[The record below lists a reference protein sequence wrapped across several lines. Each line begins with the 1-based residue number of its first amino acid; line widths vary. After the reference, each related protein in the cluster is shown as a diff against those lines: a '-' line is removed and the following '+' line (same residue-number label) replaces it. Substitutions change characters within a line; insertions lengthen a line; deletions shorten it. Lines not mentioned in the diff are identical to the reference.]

1 MTLSATTVCG
11 TLAVIVAVTTLAGC
25 ASPGPVSTEAVS
37 AGQQPA
43 TSTAPSS
50 GPPAVGSSAAGPVS
64 SAGSSGV
71 SDGPA
76 TGTAVGGTAAG
87 DNPTA
92 ADTTTPIQ
100 PASAPVPAAPSVPTL
115 FLTADGGL
123 SDAAPD
129 PSVVTDNSADGQTRD
144 GDPYQPIVFAG
155 SGLTLTYNG
164 GSTSFQLAVD
174 AGEEVGSATQ
184 LRISVD
190 LTGDGSWDRVETYR
204 YFATDPVPGAE
215 QYDEAAGILTADGAW
230 GDLANGVVRVEVW
243 AALGNAPSTLELGA
257 GSFVNLPMG

>member
-1 MTLSATTVCG
+1 MRLTRHRFGRGGECRTTASDIG
-11 TLAVIVAVTTLAGC
+11 GAVLGISGRWINR
-25 ASPGPVSTEAVS
+25 VS
-37 AGQQPA
+37 AGVVRRA
-43 TSTAPSS
+43 VRRVS
-50 GPPAVGSSAAGPVS
+50 GS
-64 SAGSSGV
+64 
-71 SDGPA
+71 A
-76 TGTAVGGTAAG
+76 TGTADGGTAAS
-87 DNPTA
+87 DDPTA
-92 ADTTTPIQ
+92 ADTTPPTQ
-100 PASAPVPAAPSVPTL
+100 PSSAPVPAAPSVPTL

-129 PSVVTDNSADGQTRD
+129 PGVVTINSADGQTRD

-155 SGLTLTYNG
+155 SGLTLAYNG

-174 AGEEVGSATQ
+174 AGEAVGSATQ

-215 QYDEAAGILTADGAW
+215 QYTQSAELLAADGAW

-243 AALGNAPSTLELGA
+243 AALGNAPSTLELGE
-257 GSFVNLPMG
+257 GSFVTLPMS

>member
-115 FLTADGGL
+115 LLTADGGL

-144 GDPYQPIVFAG
+144 GEPYQPIVFAG
-155 SGLTLTYNG
+155 SGLTLAYNG

-174 AGEEVGSATQ
+174 AGEVVGSATQ
-184 LRISVD
+184 LRISAD
-190 LTGDGSWDRVETYR
+190 LTGDGSWDRIETYR

-215 QYDEAAGILTADGAW
+215 QYTPPAGLLAEQGAW
-230 GDLANGVVRVEVW
+230 DDLKNGVVRVEIW
-243 AALGNAPSTLELGA
+243 AALGNVPSTLELGEA
-257 GSFVNLPMG
+257 SFVTLPMG